1 MSQKKVG
8 LARATELRTDRR
20 TAPMGIDNP
29 MPEFSWLPAAADSG
43 RTAQAAYLIEVSPSA
58 AFGADTVWRS
68 GPVESALPFGA
79 RYQGPPLRSRS
90 RYHWRVRVADAH
102 GRSGAWSEPAWFE
115 TGVLDPGLWSAQW
128 VSAAPATLPDPDA
141 AVYLR
146 GTVELPE
153 AVVRGRAYVS
163 GLGWYRFFVNGR
175 DLTGPALVPRWTP
188 FDAIVEYRTYDVTH
202 DFRRGRNIIA
212 LALGDG
218 RYRGHIGMSARRA
231 VYGDRLA
238 GFAQIE
244 LDLADGRT
252 VTVVTDQSW
261 YGGPG
266 RIRAA
271 DPMHGE
277 RSDLRIPDDD
287 WLHDDNPPA
296 RMAPVQVLPPTA
308 RALVAEELPPV
319 CAIETMAPRTI
330 TRTASGAQLVDF
342 GQNFAGVV
350 RIKLSG
356 RRGSRIR
363 LTHSEL
369 LTPAGELDLTY
380 LDAPPAMKV
389 APQRDEVI
397 LAGREEWF
405 QPWFTIHGFRYLEV
419 DGLGPDLEPGD
430 VQGVVL
436 SSDLPVTGTFE
447 CSDERLNRLQR
458 NVLWSL
464 RSNFTD
470 TPTDCPT
477 RERSGWTGD
486 IQVFAPTAALL
497 VDAYGYLN
505 RYLRNLAIE
514 QFPDGTV
521 PPFVPSEAS
530 TFSGGPGRLARITAT
545 AVGWGDAAVMLP
557 WTIYRYYGDT
567 TVLRRQYDSMRQWVG
582 HLERTARTKRS
593 PSRWLRKRVGAKER
607 YILDT
612 GFHWGEWLRP
622 GEPFAVLARD
632 LLWHRPVVATAYFAH
647 STRQLSR
654 IAEVIGSAADAEYY
668 AELSDC
674 VADAWRSAFVRPDG
688 RIGADRQDDVRAL
701 AFDLLTPQQRPAAV
715 TRLARLIER
724 ADHHIGT
731 GFLSTPMILP
741 VLAAAHRADLAF
753 DLLLQTSA
761 PSWLYQVERGATTTW
776 ETWDAYRG
784 DGRGRGS
791 HNHYAFGTVAQWLI
805 EGLAGITPA
814 EPGYRVVRVEPCVGG
829 SLTHASASVTTPFGI
844 ARSSWRSSGERVH
857 LEVTIPPGATGDI
870 RLGDGLVEPV
880 SSGTHRFEWKSG

>member
-1 MSQKKVG
+1 MSQQKAM
-8 LARATELRTDRR
+8 LLPATGLRTDRR
-20 TAPMGIDNP
+20 TAPLGIDNP
-29 MPEFSWLPAAADSG
+29 VPEFSWLPAATEDDRA
-43 RTAQAAYLIEVSPSA
+43 AQVAYLIEVATSA
-58 AFGADTVWRS
+58 DFGADTVWRS
-68 GPVESALPFGA
+68 GRVESALPFGA
-79 RYQGPPLRSRS
+79 PYQGPPLRARC
-90 RYHWRVRVADAH
+90 RYHWRVCLEDAH
-102 GRSGAWSEPAWFE
+102 GRCGAWSEPAWFE
-115 TGVLDPGLWSAQW
+115 TGVLDPGWWSAHW
-128 VSAAPATLPDPDA
+128 VSAAPTTLPGPDA

-146 GTVELPE
+146 GTVELTE
-153 AVVRGRAYVS
+153 EVVRGRAYVS

-188 FDAIVEYRTYDVTH
+188 FDSIVEYRTYDVSRN
-202 DFRRGRNIIA
+202 FRRGRNVIA

-218 RYRGHIGMSARRA
+218 RYRGRLGMNARRA

-238 GFAQIE
+238 GFAQLE
-244 LDLADGRT
+244 LELADGRT
-252 VTVVTDQSW
+252 VGVGTGPSW

-277 RSDLRIPDDD
+277 RCDLRISADD
-287 WLHDDNPPA
+287 WLRDDHPPA
-296 RMAPVQVLPPTA
+296 RMAPVEVLTQPS
-308 RALVAEELPPV
+308 RSLVAEELPPV
-319 CAIETMAPRTI
+319 RAIETMAPRTI
-330 TRTASGAQLVDF
+330 TRLASGAQIVDF

-350 RIKLSG
+350 RIGLSG
-356 RRGSRIR
+356 RRGSRVQ

-369 LTPAGELDLTY
+369 LTSAGEVDLTY
-380 LDAPPAMKV
+380 LDAPPMMKV

-397 LAGREEWF
+397 LGSHDERF
-405 QPWFTIHGFRYLEV
+405 QTWFTIHGFRYLQV
-419 DGLGPDLEPGD
+419 DGLEPDLAVGD

-436 SSDLPVTGTFE
+436 SSDLPVTGAFE

-497 VDAYGYLN
+497 VDAHGYLN

-530 TFSGGPGRLARITAT
+530 AFSGGPSRLTRLTAT
-545 AVGWGDAAVMLP
+545 AVGWGDVVVALP
-557 WTIYRYYGDT
+557 WTLYRYYGDT
-567 TVLRRQYDSMRQWVG
+567 AVLKRRYDSMRRWVG
-582 HLERTARTKRS
+582 HLERTARTKHS
-593 PSRWLRKRVGAKER
+593 PTRWLRKRVGAKER

-632 LLWHRPVVATAYFAH
+632 LIRHRPVVATAYFAH
-647 STRQLSR
+647 STRMLSR
-654 IAEVIGSAADAEYY
+654 IAEVIGAAEDAQYY
-668 AELSDC
+668 AELSEHI
-674 VADAWRSAFVRPDG
+674 ADAWRSAFVRPDG
-688 RIGADRQDDVRAL
+688 RIGADKQDDYVRAL
-701 AFDLLTPQQRPAAV
+701 AFDLLTPSQRPAAV
-715 TRLARLIER
+715 ARLARLIEQ

-741 VLAAAHRADLAF
+741 VLAAGHRADLAF
-753 DLLLQTSA
+753 ALLLQTSA
-761 PSWLYQVERGATTTW
+761 PSWLHQVGRGATTTW
-776 ETWDAYRG
+776 ETWEAYRR
-784 DGRGRGS
+784 DGSGKGS
-791 HNHYAFGTVAQWLI
+791 HNHYAFGTVARWLI

-814 EPGYRVVRVEPCVGG
+814 EPGYRVVRVEPFVGG
-829 SLTHASASVTTPFGI
+829 GLTHASASVTTPFGI
-844 ARSSWRSSGERVH
+844 ARSSWRSSGDRVH

-870 RLGDGLVEPV
+870 RLGDGRTEHVGA
-880 SSGTHRFEWKSG
+880 GTHGFEW

>member
-1 MSQKKVG
+1 M
-8 LARATELRTDRR
+8 
-20 TAPMGIDNP
+20 
-29 MPEFSWLPAAADSG
+29 
-43 RTAQAAYLIEVSPSA
+43 
-58 AFGADTVWRS
+58 
-68 GPVESALPFGA
+68 
-79 RYQGPPLRSRS
+79 
-90 RYHWRVRVADAH
+90 
-102 GRSGAWSEPAWFE
+102 
-115 TGVLDPGLWSAQW
+115 
-128 VSAAPATLPDPDA
+128 
-141 AVYLR
+141 
-146 GTVELPE
+146 
-153 AVVRGRAYVS
+153 S

-175 DLTGPALVPRWTP
+175 ELTGPALVPRWTP
-188 FDAIVEYRTYDVTH
+188 FDSIVEYRTYDVSH
-202 DFRRGRNIIA
+202 DLRRGRNVVA

-218 RYRGHIGMSARRA
+218 RYRGRIGMSARRA

-238 GFAQIE
+238 GFAQLE
-244 LDLADGRT
+244 LELADGRT
-252 VTVVTDQSW
+252 VGVVTDQSW

-266 RIRAA
+266 AIRAA
-271 DPMHGE
+271 DPMLGE
-277 RSDLRIPDDD
+277 RRDLRIGDDD
-287 WLHDDNPPA
+287 WLRDDDPPA
-296 RMAPVQVLPPTA
+296 RMAPVDVLPQA
-308 RALVAEELPPV
+308 SRSLVAEELPPV
-319 CAIETMAPRTI
+319 RAIETMTPRTI
-330 TRTASGAQLVDF
+330 TRLASGAQIVDF

-369 LTPAGELDLTY
+369 LTPAGRLDLTY
-380 LDAPPAMKV
+380 LDAPPMMKV

-397 LAGREEWF
+397 LGGHDEWF

-419 DGLGPDLEPGD
+419 DGLEPDLEVDD

-447 CSDERLNRLQR
+447 CSDERLNRLHR

-464 RSNFTD
+464 RSNFAD

-497 VDAYGYLN
+497 VDAHGYLT

-521 PPFVPSEAS
+521 PPFVPGEAS

-545 AVGWGDAAVMLP
+545 AVGWGDVAVLLP

-567 TVLRRQYDSMRQWVG
+567 AVLRRRYDTMRQWAG

-593 PSRWLRKRVGAKER
+593 PTRWLRKRVGAKER

-622 GEPFAVLARD
+622 GESFAVLAGD

-647 STRQLSR
+647 STRVLSR
-654 IAEVIGSAADAEYY
+654 IAEVIGSTEDAQYY
-668 AELSDC
+668 AELSDS

-688 RIGADRQDDVRAL
+688 RIGADKQDDYVRAL
-701 AFDLLTPQQRPAAV
+701 AFDLLTPRQRPAAV
-715 TRLARLIER
+715 ARLARLIEQ

-741 VLAAAHRADLAF
+741 VLAAGHRADLAF

-784 DGRGRGS
+784 DGRGKGS

-814 EPGYRVVRVEPCVGG
+814 EPGYRVVRVEPFVGG
-829 SLTHASASVTTPFGI
+829 GLTHASAAVTTPFGI
-844 ARSSWRSSGERVH
+844 ARSSWRSSSGRVR
-857 LEVTIPPGATGDI
+857 LEVTIPPGAAGDI
-870 RLGDGLVEPV
+870 RLGDGRAEHVG
-880 SSGTHRFEWKSG
+880 SGTHRFEWSSR